1 MFPEDFGSI
10 QKVMIGLSV
19 RLRTG
24 LDFFYGLSFSEIV
37 DIMEAVVELG
47 KKQRIQNGHKDRR

>member
-1 MFPEDFGSI
+1 
-10 QKVMIGLSV
+10 MIGLSV
-19 RLRTG
+19 RFRTG

-37 DIMEAVVELG
+37 DIMEEVVELG